1 MDYFSLT
8 VNNLIYNNVI
18 IILYLENLI
27 RLKKDHE
34 VVVDFTKED
43 LIDENEVSDEVEE
56 VNR

>member
-1 MDYFSLT
+1 LDYFSLT